1 MAEQANAEQKP
12 GMGIDRT
19 LIRRMLLMTPA
30 DRLKTLVD
38 EARNVSELFAKMR
51 PR

>member
-1 MAEQANAEQKP
+1 MAEQVNAEQKP
-12 GMGIDRT
+12 GFGVDRT

-30 DRLKTLVD
+30 DRLKTLVA
-38 EARNVSELFAKMR
+38 EARNVSELFARMR